1 VQVGGGDLTR
11 RRGNGPQRAQHPARH
26 QPAQADGEHRHPGQ
40 REPGLDEQLA
50 QLGRVLMSR
59 LRFEPACLRQRLTGS
74 EAAAAASGDLQLW
87 RLPAVVCGGPIVR
100 SANDAQAAVL
110 PLEDDSVGGAD
121 DQDVGDG
128 QQDGT
133 GEQEQ
138 PAVEQGEPQPHGA
151 PRQAAAGGQ
160 SGEPTSVHGHPQIR

>member
-1 VQVGGGDLTR
+1 V
-11 RRGNGPQRAQHPARH
+11 
-26 QPAQADGEHRHPGQ
+26 
-40 REPGLDEQLA
+40 

-59 LRFEPACLRQRLTGS
+59 LRFELACLRLQLIGG
-74 EAAAAASGDLQLW
+74 EAAAAASGGLQ
-87 RLPAVVCGGPIVR
+87 RGGLPAAVGGGPAVR
-100 SANDAQAAVL
+100 SANDALAAVL

-121 DQDVGDG
+121 DEDVGDG

-160 SGEPTSVHGHPQIR
+160 GGEPTSVHGHPQIR